1 MIRVAMWSCVALCAV
16 GALVACDDEPTGPK
30 PGEEF
35 TLAVGEKATLEA
47 VGATVRFVGV
57 PADSRCPSQV
67 ECVWAGDGA
76 VVLAIRPLVSGEA
89 EDTLHTHP
97 DGKRAVALSRYELT
111 LLQLDPYPEAAFGK
125 IPPEDYRATLALYER
140 LQTQP

>member
-1 MIRVAMWSCVALCAV
+1 MIRVAMWSCVALLVGGAV
-16 GALVACDDEPTGPK
+16 VGCDDEPTGPK
-30 PGEEF
+30 PGESF

-57 PADSRCPSQV
+57 SADSRCPSQV
-67 ECVWAGDGA
+67 ECVWMGDGA

-111 LLQLDPYPEAAFGK
+111 LLQLDPYPETPGA
-125 IPPEDYRATLALYER
+125 IRPDDYRATLALYER